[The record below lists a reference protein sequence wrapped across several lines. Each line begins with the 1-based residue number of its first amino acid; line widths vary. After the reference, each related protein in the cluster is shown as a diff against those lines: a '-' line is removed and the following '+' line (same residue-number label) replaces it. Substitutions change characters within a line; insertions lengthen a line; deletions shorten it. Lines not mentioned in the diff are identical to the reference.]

1 MSWREPVLT
10 DGHVVTKIKAIKEK
24 DGPMLQVW
32 GSGTLTQ
39 TLLKSDPIDA
49 LRLRTFPIAEGSGKR
64 LGAEVTMPDSFELIK
79 KKG

>member
-1 MSWREPVLT
+1 
-10 DGHVVTKIKAIKEK
+10 
-24 DGPMLQVW
+24 MLQVW
-32 GSGTLTQ
+32 GSGNLTQ